1 MITIAIILCAV
12 CALIAAF
19 VAYRCTKFYY
29 TNIGLADTPQWV
41 VKWIPVEKRLPRIGK
56 SVLVAY
62 RLPDSDRIKVTFSRR
77 SEDGAFYIEKAGT
90 VIAWAMRPAYVPN
103 KYEK

>member
-1 MITIAIILCAV
+1 MMTTAIITGAI

-29 TNIGLADTPQWV
+29 TNIELTDMPRWV
-41 VKWIPVEKRLPRIGK
+41 VKWISVDKRLPRIGK

-62 RLPDSDRIKVTFSRR
+62 RLPDSGRIKVTFSRR
-77 SEDGAFYIEKAGT
+77 SEDGAFYIEKAWT
-90 VIAWAMRPAYVPN
+90 VIAWAVRPIYVPN
-103 KYEK
+103 ETGK

>member
-29 TNIGLADTPQWV
+29 TKIEFAGTPQWV

-90 VIAWAMRPAYVPN
+90 VIAWAMRPAYVPT